1 MLTPL
6 SISPY
11 NSRFNLDIVAVYNNT
26 YTLTNIVYLAYYG
39 GSSVQAQELNEL
51 QESIQNQISLSYL
64 IIENYLEFQEG
75 INKSSMISNT
85 EYYNLIPLDKDTITP
100 LQS

>member
-11 NSRFNLDIVAVYNNT
+11 NSRFDLDIVAVYNNT
-26 YTLTNIVYLAYYG
+26 YIFTNIVYLAYYG

-51 QESIQNQISLSYL
+51 QENFQNQLSLSYL
-64 IIENYLEFQEG
+64 ILENYLEFKEG
-75 INKSSMISNT
+75 INISSMISNI
-85 EYYNLIPLDKDTITP
+85 EYYNLIPLDKNTITP